1 MLTTFTQLPNGQD
14 VTKLFAG
21 FICLFLV
28 LTTASS
34 FAGQENLPT
43 AKDHAELQKLL
54 KWHIWYGK
62 PITRG
67 VRAAAGDPDMAVF
80 DNRRTRNLTHM
91 CSYIIYRGKRAIRCE

>member
-1 MLTTFTQLPNGQD
+1 MVKGQA

-21 FICLFLV
+21 FLCAALL
-28 LTTASS
+28 LTATKS
-34 FAGQENLPT
+34 FAEQNDVPT
-43 AKDHAELQKLL
+43 ARDHAELQKLL

-67 VRAAAGDPDMAVF
+67 VRAAAGDPNMAVF

>member
-1 MLTTFTQLPNGQD
+1 MNP
-14 VTKLFAG
+14 KIAKRSA
-21 FICLFLV
+21 LV
-28 LTTASS
+28 AFFYLALSAPLLCAQAQTVKE
-34 FAGQENLPT
+34 ENLPT